1 MPLASEGAEEGGAGE
16 GGAAPALMAARLGGV
31 GQLGRRVDAAADAL
45 EPLPAGSCARF
56 GCGVAHVVAGGHFTL
71 VWPAKAAPWGS
82 PEVHVEGTRRHSPL
96 LYAASGLSR
105 VPEGFSEG

>member
-1 MPLASEGAEEGGAGE
+1 MPLASEGAEEGGA
-16 GGAAPALMAARLGGV
+16 APALMAARLDGV

-45 EPLPAGSCARF
+45 EPLPAASCARF

-71 VWPAKAAPWGS
+71 VWPAEAAPWGS

-96 LYAASGLSR
+96 LYAASLSTR
-105 VPEGFSEG
+105 DAPGDD

>member
-1 MPLASEGAEEGGAGE
+1 MPLASEGTEEGAAGE

-31 GQLGRRVDAAADAL
+31 GQLGRRVDAAAGAL

-71 VWPAKAAPWGS
+71 VWPAEAAPWGS

-96 LYAASGLSR
+96 LYAASLSTR
-105 VPEGFSEG
+105 DAPGDD

>member
-1 MPLASEGAEEGGAGE
+1 MPLASEGAGE

-31 GQLGRRVDAAADAL
+31 GQLGRRVEPGTADAL
-45 EPLPAGSCARF
+45 EPLPAASCARF

-71 VWPAKAAPWGS
+71 VWPAEAAPWGS